1 MIMQLVYTNEHASS
15 IAVTL
20 DEGESL
26 GHLAG
31 PVTAFVPTDPANTDY
46 AAIVEQ
52 KLVIEPY
59 VPPPAAKEP

>member
-1 MIMQLVYTNEHASS
+1 MQLVYTNEHQSS
-15 IAVTL
+15 ISVTL

-26 GHLAG
+26 GLLAG
-31 PVTAFVPTDPANTDY
+31 PIQASVPVDPANTDY

-59 VPPPAAKEP
+59 VPPPAAKEA